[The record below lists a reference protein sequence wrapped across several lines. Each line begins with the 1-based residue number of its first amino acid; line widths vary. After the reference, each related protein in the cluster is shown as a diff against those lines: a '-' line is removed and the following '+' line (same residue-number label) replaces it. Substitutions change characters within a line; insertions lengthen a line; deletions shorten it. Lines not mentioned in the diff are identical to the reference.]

1 MFMSSRS
8 TFLGDLTITS
18 SVFSTL
24 REILFALNQIY
35 SSVSYHGRLAYLG
48 FFTDLLV
55 WKRYVLQSFSQA
67 LIDDIMHHFPNQ
79 TEFPNYTFLEEQ
91 F

>member
-1 MFMSSRS
+1 MSSRS

-55 WKRYVLQSFSQA
+55 
-67 LIDDIMHHFPNQ
+67 
-79 TEFPNYTFLEEQ
+79 
-91 F
+91 